1 MNLRIWAV
9 RCSIPPVC
17 VWSGRGFSNVLQNPV
32 PVYGRSSGGRWIY
45 RCTAALRR
53 LPPSVWACGAKCS
66 SSVPTTKLLLSKE
79 IIRRFRAKR
88 SCRQSCKYV
97 LGRRISVCRQRRSS
111 FILQIYNKIFWNP
124 LLMRKKRFFAVAVG
138 RGPSRTFYVPCPTL
152 LRPKSYSSLTQVLKI
167 GEQTRTN
174 YGFGTA
180 KTTLRHI
187 ATTDYEHV
195 TAVIGQSGHKWT

>member
-17 VWSGRGFSNVLQNPV
+17 ICPGRRLFVVLQNQA
-32 PVYGRSSGGRWIY
+32 PVYGRSNGGRWIY
-45 RCTAALRR
+45 GCTAAPRR
-53 LPPSVWACGAKCS
+53 LPPSVWACGPKCS
-66 SSVPTTKLLLSKE
+66 TSVLSTKVSLSKE

-152 LRPKSYSSLTQVLKI
+152 LRHSS
-167 GEQTRTN
+167 
-174 YGFGTA
+174 
-180 KTTLRHI
+180 
-187 ATTDYEHV
+187 D
-195 TAVIGQSGHKWT
+195 SGP